1 MCLQSSLWFSRS
13 GGTSLSR
20 VRDFNAAYFLL
31 LECVLTETGCSRNDQ
46 RDLRANELIVYDVP
60 EEEGS
65 RAGPPLHSHGGDVQ
79 RMKPEGS
86 SEKRDHIFPSSDAY
100 VCFLHGSRL
109 ATSDLLC
116 V

>member
-1 MCLQSSLWFSRS
+1 M
-13 GGTSLSR
+13 
-20 VRDFNAAYFLL
+20 
-31 LECVLTETGCSRNDQ
+31 TETGCSRNDQ
-46 RDLRANELIVYDVP
+46 RDLRANELIVYNVP

-79 RMKPEGS
+79 RTKPEGS
-86 SEKRDHIFPSSDAY
+86 SKKRDHIFPSSDAY